1 MEFRTANGVE
11 VKINMADFITSM
23 KLKKSVVDA
32 LRDSDIDISSIDFN
46 DIKSGAIDSIVQAI
60 LAADSSVEVE
70 GALFK
75 CLERCLYGNN
85 KITRDTFEPVE
96 AREDYYEIVIA
107 CLKVNLLPFFK
118 PLLSKL
124 DVLQAKKAPDSLEQ
138 K

>member
-23 KLKKSVVDA
+23 KL
-32 LRDSDIDISSIDFN
+32 
-46 DIKSGAIDSIVQAI
+46 IKSGAIDSIVQAI